1 MRFIVVQ
8 KMRKIL
14 RGFALIVTF
23 CLASCGHQEAGRAT
37 EDKRIATVEIK
48 YVGEKWINEDH
59 LMRFIHVRA
68 RTAYTVESVDSSI
81 RALYESGY
89 VDDVKVLE
97 QPVGD
102 EVRLIFEIRSRPA
115 IGQLGPPLFVGNTVF
130 SDQRL
135 ARELDFAGRSMF
147 GDMTDERLRKN
158 ASLIEKF
165 YRREGYPAATVKFRA
180 FGGGPATPEDF
191 QFIVEEGDK
200 QPTQ

>member
-1 MRFIVVQ
+1 
-8 KMRKIL
+8 MRKIL
-14 RGFALIVTF
+14 RGFALVVTF

-37 EDKRIATVEIK
+37 NDKRIAAVEIK
-48 YVGEKWINEDH
+48 YVGEKWINEDR

-68 RTAYTVESVDSSI
+68 GTAYTFESVDSSI

-89 VDDVKVLE
+89 VEDVRVLK

-102 EVRLIFEIRSRPA
+102 NLRLIFEITSRPA

-135 ARELDFAGRSMF
+135 ARELDFAGRSKVE
-147 GDMTDERLRKN
+147 DMTDERLRKN

-165 YRREGYPAATVKFRA
+165 YRREGYPAAKVKFRA

-191 QFIVEEGDK
+191 QFAVEEGERLPSK
-200 QPTQ
+200 